1 VLVKA
6 SGTSKTGQP
15 RGVVRHLNDCDAAA
29 SVSSPVFVERPDTL
43 RSGQRHARCEPRQ
56 GVELGRAGIRLALR
70 LESAAQEAPLP
81 GGALEPPAV

>member
-56 GVELGRAGIRLALR
+56 GVELGRAGIRLALT
-70 LESAAQEAPLP
+70 LESAADDAPLP
-81 GGALEPPAV
+81 RRAPEPPAV